1 MYVKAGARI
10 TDLIWHERW
19 SILALTVMAVGTELL
34 EPYLPQTQVFSVTY
48 VGVFSAALSIFL
60 VFRFNEAYER
70 WWEARKL
77 WGSVVNLS
85 RDFARQV
92 LSLLPGDPGSPL
104 RTRLVY
110 GQIAFVHA
118 LRIRLREGASKE
130 GRTEVES
137 ILRRLLPE
145 ECDSLLLRENV
156 PTAILQRQSELLV
169 GRLDQSTSDT
179 VLLARFDANLGQ
191 LMGVFGAC
199 ERIKNTPFPVT
210 VTLISRVLVWGL
222 ALLLF
227 IATLEPG
234 GRGGLTT
241 TVGVAVMAMGY
252 IWIDGMGQRLKD
264 PFENQPNDTPM
275 TSLSITIE
283 RDLREMLGETELP
296 ALLKP
301 RRGVLL

>member
-1 MYVKAGARI
+1 MYVKAGARYR
-10 TDLIWHERW
+10 DLIWHERW
-19 SILALTVMAVGTELL
+19 SILALMAMAVGTELL
-34 EPYLPQTQVFSVTY
+34 EPHIPQTQVFSVTY

-85 RDFARQV
+85 RDFARQI

-104 RTRLVY
+104 HTRLVY

-118 LRIRLREGASKE
+118 LRK

-179 VLLARFDANLGQ
+179 VRLARFDANLGQ
-191 LMGVFGAC
+191 LMDVFGAC
-199 ERIKNTPFPVT
+199 ERIKNTPFPAT

-252 IWIDGMGQRLKD
+252 IWIDSMGQRLKD

-296 ALLKP
+296 APLKP

>member
-1 MYVKAGARI
+1 MYVKGGARI
-10 TDLIWHERW
+10 TDLIWHDRW
-19 SILALTVMAVGTELL
+19 SLAALAVLAVGTELF
-34 EPYLPQTQVFSVTY
+34 EPYMPRTQVFSVAY
-48 VGVFSAALSIFL
+48 VGVFSAALAIFL
-60 VFRFNEAYER
+60 GFRFNEAYQR

-104 RTRLVY
+104 HTRLVY

-118 LRIRLREGASKE
+118 LRIRLREGASKK

-137 ILRRLLPE
+137 ILRRLLPDE
-145 ECDSLLLRENV
+145 SDSLLLNENV

-169 GRLDQSTSDT
+169 GRLDQSTSDI
-179 VLLARFDANLGQ
+179 VRLARFDATLGR
-191 LMGVFGAC
+191 LMDVLGAC
-199 ERIKNTPFPVT
+199 ERIKNTPFPAT
-210 VTLISRVLVWGL
+210 VTLICRVLVWGL
-222 ALLLF
+222 ALLLL

-234 GRGGLTT
+234 GRQGVTT
-241 TVGVAVMAMGY
+241 TFGVAVMAMGY
-252 IWIDGMGQRLKD
+252 IWIDSLGQSLMD
-264 PFENQPNDTPM
+264 PFENQSNDTPM

-296 ALLKP
+296 APVKP